1 MSDQFSNL
9 INQAFS
15 ADEVTP
21 AQLDRLLELG
31 WRHFGSYFFR
41 YNYGFYE
48 LDIRAVIP
56 LRIRLSNFSLSKS
69 QRRNL
74 RQNADLRVEIG
85 PIEITPHAE
94 ALFDRHK
101 RRFKSGVPSSVYD
114 FLSPEPASV
123 PCKGRQVAVF
133 DADTLV
139 ALSCFDLGKT
149 ACSGVYA
156 MFEPALA
163 RRGLGTFT
171 MLKEIEFAAGSGK
184 TFYYQGYS
192 YSGNSFY
199 DYKRRFRGTECFDW
213 RGNWTPLAPE
223 G

>member
-1 MSDQFSNL
+1 MSDQFSDL
-9 INQAFS
+9 INQAFN

-21 AQLDRLLELG
+21 RQLDRLLEQG
-31 WRHFGSYFFR
+31 WRHFGTYFFR
-41 YNYGFYE
+41 YNFGFYE

-56 LRIRLSNFSLSKS
+56 LRIRLADFTLSKS

-85 PIEITPHAE
+85 PIQVTPEAE
-94 ALFDRHK
+94 ELFDRHK

-114 FLSPEPASV
+114 FLSPEPASF
-123 PCKGRQVAVF
+123 PCEGRQAAVF

-139 ALSCFDLGKT
+139 AVSYFDVGQT
-149 ACSGVYA
+149 SCSGVYA
-156 MFEPALA
+156 MFEPDLA
-163 RRGLGTFT
+163 WRGLGTFT
-171 MLKEIEFAAGSGK
+171 MLKEIEFAARSEK

-213 RGNWTPLAPE
+213 RGNWTSLARE